1 MTEMLDRIARAIN
14 PGLWDQALRGP
25 YTVHVIPDN
34 GASFTRGMS
43 VVTGYLREEGSAG
56 VRVCENKDCRG
67 KQQFFPGHL
76 VEKIEREE

>member
-1 MTEMLDRIARAIN
+1 MTAIIKRATIHLKAPIAH
-14 PGLWDQALRGP
+14 G
-25 YTVHVIPDN
+25 
-34 GASFTRGMS
+34 GMS